1 MKSTNYSVKG
11 AFSAAFT
18 ATARRQLPG
27 ALIAAAVSAIVSV
40 IYALFYCTGYY
51 GYDNDIS
58 YGVMMWGSAV
68 LFIAAVYSAIS
79 VGVMF
84 NAYFS
89 RRACDYHFAMP
100 FKRSHL
106 YHANFLFGLT
116 AIALLIAVSVAV
128 FSATAG
134 IISAAN
140 PEGKVTYI
148 ILTAEVLKPLL
159 TLLASLL
166 AGYSACTMC
175 AAVSGKWLQYA
186 VLVFICIFSVPVL
199 LIGVASRINSIW
211 GVMVSLFDFASIT
224 PVGVAAMLLI
234 STFDYHSFHK
244 LAIVIFGVSLFLLV
258 FLLICRYAHIES
270 IANWEGDATRWLN
283 FGFVS
288 FQPSEIAKFA
298 LIVLFA
304 HMISRNLDRMDT
316 FRYGVV
322 PYVAIMGLVAAL
334 IFLESHLSAT
344 LIILALGAIMMFV
357 GGTKPRWFLIGGVL
371 VAAVL
376 LFVVVTKGG
385 YQMDRIRIWLDPFSS
400 DLDRDLTHQTRQ
412 SLYAIGSGGLLGVG
426 LGQSRQ
432 KYLYLPAPQNDFIFA
447 IVCEELGFVGALVI
461 IVLFALLIWRGVY
474 VSIHARDKFGMLLG
488 LGITFQVGLQAV
500 LNICVVTNTI
510 PNTGISLPFFSYG
523 GTALLMLL
531 GQMGILLNI
540 SRSANVEKT

>member
-1 MKSTNYSVKG
+1 MAAIGKTARGLRRTPGYRQPEPPRPRRQQPAEG
-11 AFSAAFT
+11 ASKRRPMRYKLFSLGAGLDMPLLIFILVLLAIGLVMLFSASYANSYYLQGNSYYYIS
-18 ATARRQLPG
+18 RQ
-27 ALIAAAVSAIVSV
+27 
-40 IYALFYCTGYY
+40 
-51 GYDNDIS
+51 
-58 YGVMMWGSAV
+58 
-68 LFIAAVYSAIS
+68 
-79 VGVMF
+79 
-84 NAYFS
+84 
-89 RRACDYHFAMP
+89 
-100 FKRSHL
+100 
-106 YHANFLFGLT
+106 
-116 AIALLIAVSVAV
+116 AV
-128 FSATAG
+128 F
-134 IISAAN
+134 
-140 PEGKVTYI
+140 
-148 ILTAEVLKPLL
+148 
-159 TLLASLL
+159 
-166 AGYSACTMC
+166 
-175 AAVSGKWLQYA
+175 AV
-186 VLVFICIFSVPVL
+186 F
-199 LIGVASRINSIW
+199 
-211 GVMVSLFDFASIT
+211 
-224 PVGVAAMLLI
+224 GVAAMLLI

-283 FGFVS
+283 FGIVS

>member
-1 MKSTNYSVKG
+1 MAAIGRTARGLRRTPGYRQPEPPRPRRQQPAEG
-11 AFSAAFT
+11 ASKRRPMRYKLFSLGAGLDMPLLIFILVLLAIGLVMLFSASYANSYYLQGNSYYYIS
-18 ATARRQLPG
+18 RQ
-27 ALIAAAVSAIVSV
+27 
-40 IYALFYCTGYY
+40 
-51 GYDNDIS
+51 
-58 YGVMMWGSAV
+58 
-68 LFIAAVYSAIS
+68 
-79 VGVMF
+79 
-84 NAYFS
+84 
-89 RRACDYHFAMP
+89 
-100 FKRSHL
+100 
-106 YHANFLFGLT
+106 
-116 AIALLIAVSVAV
+116 AV
-128 FSATAG
+128 F
-134 IISAAN
+134 
-140 PEGKVTYI
+140 
-148 ILTAEVLKPLL
+148 
-159 TLLASLL
+159 
-166 AGYSACTMC
+166 
-175 AAVSGKWLQYA
+175 AV
-186 VLVFICIFSVPVL
+186 F
-199 LIGVASRINSIW
+199 
-211 GVMVSLFDFASIT
+211 
-224 PVGVAAMLLI
+224 GVAAMLLI

-288 FQPSEIAKFA
+288 FQPSEVAKFG
-298 LIVLFA
+298 LIVMLA
-304 HMISRNLDRMDT
+304 HMISQNLDRMDT

-322 PYVAIMGLVAAL
+322 PYVAIIGLFAAL

>member
-1 MKSTNYSVKG
+1 MAAIGRTARGLRRIPGYRQPEPPRPRRQQPAEG
-11 AFSAAFT
+11 ASKRRPMRYKLFSLGAGLDMPLLIFILVLLAIGLVMLFSASYANSYYLQGNSYYYIS
-18 ATARRQLPG
+18 RQ
-27 ALIAAAVSAIVSV
+27 
-40 IYALFYCTGYY
+40 
-51 GYDNDIS
+51 
-58 YGVMMWGSAV
+58 
-68 LFIAAVYSAIS
+68 
-79 VGVMF
+79 
-84 NAYFS
+84 
-89 RRACDYHFAMP
+89 
-100 FKRSHL
+100 
-106 YHANFLFGLT
+106 
-116 AIALLIAVSVAV
+116 AV
-128 FSATAG
+128 FA
-134 IISAAN
+134 
-140 PEGKVTYI
+140 
-148 ILTAEVLKPLL
+148 
-159 TLLASLL
+159 
-166 AGYSACTMC
+166 
-175 AAVSGKWLQYA
+175 
-186 VLVFICIFSVPVL
+186 IF
-199 LIGVASRINSIW
+199 
-211 GVMVSLFDFASIT
+211 
-224 PVGVAAMLLI
+224 GVAAMLLI

>member
-1 MKSTNYSVKG
+1 MAAIGRTARGLRRTPGYRQPEPPRPRRQQPAEG
-11 AFSAAFT
+11 ASKRRPMRYKLFSLGAGLDMPLLIFILVLLAIGLVMLFSASYANSYYLQGNSYYYIS
-18 ATARRQLPG
+18 RQ
-27 ALIAAAVSAIVSV
+27 
-40 IYALFYCTGYY
+40 
-51 GYDNDIS
+51 
-58 YGVMMWGSAV
+58 
-68 LFIAAVYSAIS
+68 
-79 VGVMF
+79 
-84 NAYFS
+84 
-89 RRACDYHFAMP
+89 
-100 FKRSHL
+100 
-106 YHANFLFGLT
+106 
-116 AIALLIAVSVAV
+116 AV
-128 FSATAG
+128 F
-134 IISAAN
+134 
-140 PEGKVTYI
+140 
-148 ILTAEVLKPLL
+148 
-159 TLLASLL
+159 
-166 AGYSACTMC
+166 
-175 AAVSGKWLQYA
+175 AV
-186 VLVFICIFSVPVL
+186 F
-199 LIGVASRINSIW
+199 
-211 GVMVSLFDFASIT
+211 
-224 PVGVAAMLLI
+224 GVAAMLVI

>member
-1 MKSTNYSVKG
+1 MAAIGRTARGLRRIPGYRQPEPPRPRRQQPEEGVPKRRPMRYKLFSLG
-11 AFSAAFT
+11 AGLDMPLLIFILVLLAIGLVMLFSASYANSYYLQGNSYYYIS
-18 ATARRQLPG
+18 RQ
-27 ALIAAAVSAIVSV
+27 
-40 IYALFYCTGYY
+40 
-51 GYDNDIS
+51 
-58 YGVMMWGSAV
+58 
-68 LFIAAVYSAIS
+68 
-79 VGVMF
+79 
-84 NAYFS
+84 
-89 RRACDYHFAMP
+89 
-100 FKRSHL
+100 
-106 YHANFLFGLT
+106 
-116 AIALLIAVSVAV
+116 AV
-128 FSATAG
+128 F
-134 IISAAN
+134 
-140 PEGKVTYI
+140 
-148 ILTAEVLKPLL
+148 
-159 TLLASLL
+159 
-166 AGYSACTMC
+166 
-175 AAVSGKWLQYA
+175 AV
-186 VLVFICIFSVPVL
+186 F
-199 LIGVASRINSIW
+199 
-211 GVMVSLFDFASIT
+211 
-224 PVGVAAMLLI
+224 GVAAMLLI

-447 IVCEELGFVGALVI
+447 IVCEELGCVGALVI